1 MFALV
6 GALGFVCQIGV
17 LHLLTSAGLP
27 VGPSTAL
34 AVLAAIVTNFVW
46 HRRWTWADRSQAAQS
61 IPAQF
66 LRFAGLNG
74 AVSLAGNV
82 VITAGLASAGAPVVG
97 ANVIAVVACSAVN
110 FVLADRVVFAVAGV
124 LLAAAASAEA
134 APAVVAV
141 LGANTR
147 AAWLEY
153 VRVTEQRIAAQ
164 EPKPL
169 PRPSEA
175 DWRRLKAG
183 ELILAKTET
192 RRADGSAID
201 VPDGAIHHWVGRVFL
216 PNVQLADLL
225 RELQRPT
232 SKRWTPAE
240 VLSMRV
246 VPLGDGT
253 LQVFMRVARSGIVD
267 VTYDM
272 EHAVRYT
279 QHPAGHA
286 TSRSVSRRI
295 VEVDDPGTP
304 RERARPEGDD
314 HGFLWR
320 LNAYWRY
327 VPVEGGVLVECESIA
342 LSRGVP
348 LIVRALASPIISR
361 VSRESLENTLAALR
375 HGFAKSAASLTDET
389 VGKTYTTAAHPRPA
403 MRSRS
408 SRLSLANPTA

>member
-1 MFALV
+1 M
-6 GALGFVCQIGV
+6 
-17 LHLLTSAGLP
+17 
-27 VGPSTAL
+27 
-34 AVLAAIVTNFVW
+34 
-46 HRRWTWADRSQAAQS
+46 D
-61 IPAQF
+61 
-66 LRFAGLNG
+66 
-74 AVSLAGNV
+74 
-82 VITAGLASAGAPVVG
+82 
-97 ANVIAVVACSAVN
+97 
-110 FVLADRVVFAVAGV
+110 
-124 LLAAAASAEA
+124 
-134 APAVVAV
+134 
-141 LGANTR
+141 
-147 AAWLEY
+147 Y
-153 VRVTEQRIAAQ
+153 VRVTEGRIAAQ

-169 PRPSEA
+169 PRPPEA

-183 ELILAKTET
+183 ELMLAKTET
-192 RRADGSAID
+192 RRADGSSID

-246 VPLGDGT
+246 VPLSDGT

-272 EHAVRYT
+272 EHAVRYS
-279 QHPAGHA
+279 QHPGHA

-304 RERARPEGDD
+304 QERARPEGDD

-327 VPVEGGVLVECESIA
+327 VPIEGGVLVECESLA
-342 LSRGVP
+342 LSRSVP

-361 VSRESLENTLAALR
+361 VSRESLENTLAALL
-375 HGFAKSAASLTDET
+375 HGFAKGSASLTDET
-389 VGKTYTTAAHPRPA
+389 AGKTYTSAAVPTPA
-403 MRSRS
+403 VD
-408 SRLSLANPTA
+408 SRLRRLSIVIPTA

>member
-1 MFALV
+1 MLWDWSVRF
-6 GALGFVCQIGV
+6 GV

-46 HRRWTWADRSQAAQS
+46 HRRWTWADRTEAAQS

-82 VITAGLASAGAPVVG
+82 VITAGLASAGAPVIG

-110 FVLADRVVFAVAGV
+110 FVLADRLVFVVAAV
-124 LLAAAASAEA
+124 LFAAASAEA
-134 APAVVAV
+134 APAVIAV
-141 LGANTR
+141 LGSNTR
-147 AAWLEY
+147 AAWAEY

-169 PRPSEA
+169 PRRSEA

-183 ELILAKTET
+183 ELMLTKTET

-232 SKRWTPAE
+232 SKRWAPAE

-272 EHAVRYT
+272 EHAVRYS

-295 VEVDDPGTP
+295 VEVDEPGTP

-375 HGFAKSAASLTDET
+375 HGFAKSSAGLTDET
-389 VGKTYTTAAHPRPA
+389 VGKTYTSAAPPPPA
-403 MRSRS
+403 IAFPVPPPKYRDSN
-408 SRLSLANPTA
+408 RLA